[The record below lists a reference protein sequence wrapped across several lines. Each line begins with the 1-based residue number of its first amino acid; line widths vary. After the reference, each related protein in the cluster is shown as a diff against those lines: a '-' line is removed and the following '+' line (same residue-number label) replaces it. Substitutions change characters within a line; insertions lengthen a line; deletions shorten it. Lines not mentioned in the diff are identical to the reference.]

1 MITIFNRKELF
12 ITFDMKE
19 YARIR
24 DILEANKIDYYLKIT
39 NPAVNGSISGGGRR
53 PVVIPSSTRPIPYE
67 HKIYV
72 HKKDYE
78 YASKL
83 IYQKNG
89 VSL

>member
-19 YARIR
+19 FARIR
-24 DILEANKIDYYLKIT
+24 DILAANKIPYYLKI
-39 NPAVNGSISGGGRR
+39 NSSSYGGSLSGGARR
-53 PVVIPSSTRPIPYE
+53 TVAIQSSDHPLPYE

-83 IYQKNG
+83 ICQK
-89 VSL
+89 

>member
-1 MITIFNRKELF
+1 MITIFNRKELI

-24 DILEANKIDYYLKIT
+24 DILEANKIAYYLKIS
-39 NPAVNGSISGGGRR
+39 NPAVNGSLSGGARR
-53 PVVIPSSTRPIPYE
+53 PVVIPGSDHPVPYE

-78 YASKL
+78 YAVKL
-83 IYQKNG
+83 ISK
-89 VSL
+89 